1 MRFIKR
7 ILIIPLIFTFQFV
20 FAQQG
25 KEVLSPYYQNPHPL
39 QVEKA
44 VSSYPVRSKNGS
56 IFPHIGRF
64 NRGTLADSLWLTNG
78 VLITNECA
86 VFNALDKDE
95 FVYISNPGNSDTCDI
110 LTSQNIT
117 LTPSS
122 DAYYFQFVYSTGNNW
137 TNSDSLLL
145 QWRFADGTYRTLWTS
160 SPSNQTFR
168 EITLNVPIDSF
179 DLAQVQ
185 FRFVL
190 ISTQQV
196 SNIETFLVHRTVFG
210 KYASTPFNENF
221 LSSSTS
227 ALPSVQNW
235 PVASGNIFAN
245 GPYST
250 KAVLFNAL
258 NDTGGVYDNAS
269 AQSGFSDTLQ
279 SHLIDLT
286 AFLPTDS
293 VFLRFFHSSTS
304 NSRNS
309 DSIILE
315 GKTISG
321 NWQRMWQA
329 GRSVND
335 SFVYNVIQLNNTV
348 FKHALFQFRFISKV
362 TYSSSDSIQMLLG
375 GIQVSQKI
383 YLPFIEDFSSSDVI
397 PDQRKWKST
406 STYINKEFAKNP
418 PSIGVATFDGL
429 DANATPYGVGRGLCD
444 SLLSQSFNLSGLRF
458 ADSVILSF
466 FIQPKG
472 WGETPN
478 NNDSLIL
485 EIRSNPCNPFAYKIL
500 WSTSAV
506 NYSKD
511 RFTRID
517 IVLFDSSMFHD
528 DVQILFRNIGSRTG
542 NINHWHIDYIQFD
555 KGRTRNDAYRDVAIT
570 TKPTSLIKPYSSMP
584 YIHFA
589 VNPSNYTK
597 TNQRMYM
604 RNNFNLNTPI
614 VYSRL
619 IKNENNVSLD
629 SFANIIPNFLA
640 LSDTSII
647 FNNPINL
654 PNLSTADTI
663 QFNTT
668 YRTGIIGSTDN
679 IPTNDQVVIP
689 TYFSNFFAYDDGSAE
704 SGYGIDLDYG
714 GVALGY
720 ELAKP
725 DTLFGISMHFNRS
738 FEDVSLRTFDLMV
751 WQAIATNS
759 NGTGETVL
767 KRFSLQAPQYFY
779 DYNAFYYFKF
789 DEPILVPS
797 GKFYI
802 GWEQSQIFNLN
813 VGWDENF
820 EIDGSPAVNPN
831 LAYKI
836 RDLWRNSSV
845 RGTPMMRP
853 IVGKWLT
860 PPVGSEEIEAKTQIQ
875 KGTLQVVIYPNPAST
890 ILRID
895 APGKN
900 GKLDIR
906 ILDLQGRIVLHQ
918 SNLENE
924 VHLPLLTNGMYLIQ
938 VTDESGNSSTE
949 KLIIQQ

>member
-1 MRFIKR
+1 MRLFKQF
-7 ILIIPLIFTFQFV
+7 LLPSLIFSFQLV
-20 FAQQG
+20 LGQQG
-25 KEVLSPYYQNPHPL
+25 KEMLTPIFHNPHPNQSEKSASL
-39 QVEKA
+39 QTIF
-44 VSSYPVRSKNGS
+44 SKNGD
-56 IFPHIGRF
+56 IFPLVGRF
-64 NRGTLADSLWLTNG
+64 NRGSIADSLWTTNG
-78 VLITNECA
+78 VVVKNGCA

-95 FVYISNPGNSDTCDI
+95 FVYISSPGKTDTCDV

-117 LTPSS
+117 LAEKS
-122 DAYYFQFVYSTGNNW
+122 ANYYFQFTYSTGSNWNN
-137 TNSDSLLL
+137 TDTLLL
-145 QWRFADGTYRTLWTS
+145 QWKHADGGFRTMWTA
-160 SPSNQTFR
+160 PTSNQSLA
-168 EITLNVPIDSF
+168 EITIDIPLDSF
-179 DLAQVQ
+179 DIAQVQ

-190 ISTQQV
+190 ISKQQV
-196 SNIETFLVHRTVFG
+196 SNIETYLLHRVVFST
-210 KYASTPFNENF
+210 YAPLSFDENF
-221 LSSSTS
+221 LNI
-227 ALPSVQNW
+227 ANGNLPNVSNW
-235 PVASGNIFAN
+235 AINSGNVSPV
-245 GPYST
+245 GPYAT
-250 KAVLFNAL
+250 KALLLNAL
-258 NDTGGVYDNAS
+258 NDTNGVYENANG
-269 AQSGFSDTLQ
+269 QIGFSDTIQ
-279 SHLIDLT
+279 SHLINLNSFT
-286 AFLPTDS
+286 PTDS
-293 VFLRFFHSSTS
+293 IFLRFFYSSTT

-315 GKTISG
+315 GKNAFG
-321 NWQRMWQA
+321 NWQRIWQS
-329 GRSVND
+329 GRSTND
-335 SFVYNVIQLNNTV
+335 TFTYVAIQLNNTIY
-348 FKHALFQFRFISKV
+348 KHGKFQFRFISKV
-362 TYSSSDSIQMLLG
+362 TYTPSDSAQMLLG

-397 PDQRKWKST
+397 PDQRKWKSK

-444 SLLSQSFNLSGLRF
+444 SLLSQSFNLTGLRF
-458 ADSVILSF
+458 ADSIILSF

-478 NNDSLIL
+478 NNDSLVL
-485 EIRSNPCNPFAYKIL
+485 EIRSNPCNPFAYRTL
-500 WSTSAV
+500 WNTSAV

-511 RFTRID
+511 RFTRIE
-517 IVLFDSSMFHD
+517 IVLFDSSLFHD

-555 KGRTRNDAYRDVAIT
+555 KGRSRNDAYRDVAIT
-570 TKPTSLIKPYSSMP
+570 NKPTSLITPYSSMP
-584 YIHFA
+584 YSHFA
-589 VNPSNYTK
+589 VNPSIYTK

-614 VYSRL
+614 LYSRL
-619 IKNENNVSLD
+619 IKNENNLSLD

-640 LSDTSII
+640 LSDTNIV

-720 ELAKP
+720 DLTKN

-738 FEDVSLRTFDLMV
+738 FEDVSLRTFDLVV

-759 NGTGETVL
+759 NGTGENVI
-767 KRFSLQAPQYFY
+767 KRFALQAPQYYY
-779 DYNAFYYFKF
+779 DYNAFHYFKF
-789 DEPILVPS
+789 DEPIVLPA

-802 GWEQSQIFNLN
+802 GWEQSQIYNLN

-820 EIDGSPAVNPN
+820 EIDGSTAVNPN

-845 RGTPMMRP
+845 RGTPMIRP
-853 IVGKWLT
+853 IVGEWLT
-860 PPVGSEEIEAKTQIQ
+860 PPVGSEEIEAKSYIQ

-895 APGKN
+895 AQGKK

-924 VHLPLLTNGMYLIQ
+924 LYLPLLANGMYLIQ
-938 VTDESGNSSTE
+938 VKDELGNRSTE